1 MLMRRLVLAFGAAVT
16 ITVLASCSDATAG
29 DPSPAGQGD
38 GSTNADPGVSDS
50 EVPQVEKPLNA
61 EPYLKRPCDVVAK
74 SVINSVG
81 NMRSG
86 EPDVNSEAAKK
97 LTGPSC
103 GWFSK
108 GNEQVQFS
116 LVFETVHRDNGTG
129 GIEGVYKGKEL
140 GLVDYVKPV
149 EVPGHP
155 GYPAAI
161 SGSNGD
167 EQKGECSLAVGIT
180 NDLLFSVGFSDWE
193 NPQQACPSALKV
205 AASALDTLKK
215 GS

>member
-1 MLMRRLVLAFGAAVT
+1 MRKQILAFGAAVA

-29 DPSPAGQGD
+29 DPSPAGQEG
-38 GSTNADPGVSDS
+38 GSTNADSGGSES
-50 EVPQVEKPLNA
+50 EVPQVKEPLNA
-61 EPYLKRPCDVVAK
+61 DPYLKRPCDVVAK
-74 SVINSVG
+74 SVISSVG
-81 NMRSG
+81 NIRPG
-86 EPDVNSEAAKK
+86 EPDVNSKAAKK

-108 GNEQVQFS
+108 GNERVQFS

-129 GIEGVYKGKEL
+129 GIKGVYKGKEL
-140 GLVDYVKPV
+140 GLVDYVRSVK
-149 EVPGHP
+149 VPGHS

-167 EQKGECSLAVGIT
+167 EQKGECSLAVGIS

>member
-1 MLMRRLVLAFGAAVT
+1 MRKVVLALGAAVA
-16 ITVLASCSDATAG
+16 ITVLTSCSDETGG
-29 DPSPAGQGD
+29 DPSPAGQED
-38 GSTNADPGVSDS
+38 GSTNGGSMTRES
-50 EVPQVEKPLNA
+50 EVPQVEEPLNA

-81 NMRSG
+81 SMRPG
-86 EPDVNSEAAKK
+86 EPDVNSEAAKN

-108 GNEQVQFS
+108 GNERVQFS

-129 GIEGVYKGKEL
+129 GIKGVYKGKEL
-140 GLVDYVKPV
+140 GLVDYVRPV

-161 SGSNGD
+161 SGSSGD

-180 NDLLFSVGFSDWE
+180 NELLFSVGFSNWE